1 MNESLK
7 KYLDTLPGT
16 RPVDAE
22 TLSAYIQEM
31 TEQVVPQIDEALR
44 EQQRL
49 NAESRV
55 LAVLRPP
62 AEPGT
67 N

>member
-7 KYLDTLPGT
+7 KYLDTLPST
-16 RPVDAE
+16 RPVDAA

-55 LAVLRPP
+55 LAVPRPP
-62 AEPGT
+62 AEPGS